1 MAAAPSQ
8 LQQLEAA
15 ILCAL
20 SPAQDP
26 RKPQALQLCWQFKE
40 SPNAWRSCV
49 QLFASTSDES
59 VRFFTL
65 QTLQHALKS
74 NAVSPEN
81 RIALRQALMTWIG
94 AQAAVQYAAL
104 PIYIKNKF
112 AIVFVL
118 LVKADLLS
126 SWSSAFS
133 DLQML
138 LKSGESAMHLWIRI
152 LYYIDEEIVQP
163 TQASREELA
172 HYSRIKDHM
181 RESIMPG
188 LVATWYKL
196 LEFCLGAGGSA
207 GVAGSA
213 VASMDA
219 GGGGGGGDGAGGGG
233 GGSSVNAGLL
243 AVAKSCLKT
252 MSVYIP
258 WIDVA
263 FSAHPRFL
271 GLLAK

>member
-1 MAAAPSQ
+1 MAATPSQ

-26 RKPQALQLCWQFKE
+26 RKPQALQLCRQFKE
-40 SPNAWRSCV
+40 SPSAWRSCV

-65 QTLQHALKS
+65 QTLQHVLKS

-81 RIALRQALMTWIG
+81 RTALRQALMSWIG
-94 AQAAVQYAAL
+94 AQAATQYAAL

-118 LVKADLLS
+118 LIKADLLS
-126 SWSSAFS
+126 SWATAFS

-138 LKSGESAMHLWIRI
+138 LTRGESAMHLWIRI

-172 HYSRIKDHM
+172 HYSCIKDHM
-181 RESIMPG
+181 RESILPG
-188 LVATWYKL
+188 LVVTWYKL
-196 LEFCLGAGGSA
+196 LEFCLQQPAAAGGGNGAAA
-207 GVAGSA
+207 GISTAGI
-213 VASMDA
+213 DA
-219 GGGGGGGDGAGGGG
+219 GGGGAGGG
-233 GGSSVNAGLL
+233 NLHNEGLL
-243 AVAKSCLKT
+243 GVAKSCLKT

-263 FSAHPRFL
+263 FSANPRFL